1 MATPIGTVGNL
12 VKVIRTQ
19 LSAVS
24 VKPAPRRNAGA
35 RRGGQASPYAPDK
48 LEALIELRVRKL
60 ARDDPR
66 RGAKAFRVFLEAV
79 LLSHFG
85 DELVNDPQFF
95 QLVDD
100 VHHAMDSEPQCQ
112 RMVATAIAHLLS
124 QDS

>member
-1 MATPIGTVGNL
+1 MAASIGTVGNL

-19 LSAVS
+19 LSIGDSNVTKRA
-24 VKPAPRRNAGA
+24 AGGRRAGA
-35 RRGGQASPYAPDK
+35 ASPYAPDK
-48 LEALIELRVRKL
+48 LEALIELRIKKL

-66 RGAKAFRVFLEAV
+66 RGHKAFRVFLEAV

-100 VHHAMDSEPQCQ
+100 VQGAMESAPECLQMVDS
-112 RMVATAIAHLLS
+112 AIAHLLS
-124 QDS
+124 HDT

>member
-19 LSAVS
+19 LSVAHA
-24 VKPAPRRNAGA
+24 KPAPRRPAGA
-35 RRGGQASPYAPDK
+35 RRAGGSSPYAPDK
-48 LEALIELRVRKL
+48 LEALIEMRVKKL

-66 RGAKAFRVFLEAV
+66 RGPKAFRVFLEAV

-85 DELVNDPQFF
+85 DDLINDAKFF

-100 VHHAMDSEPQCQ
+100 VQNAMESEPQCQ
-112 RMVATAIAHLLS
+112 RMVDSAIAHLLS
-124 QDS
+124 QDD